1 MDASSFDDSQSASA
15 RPASLRSR
23 LGMSARMAIG
33 FAALAATML
42 GANVLTQRSTQEER
56 DHMRQ
61 LVVQHEPVVRATE
74 LLANALGE
82 YERSVLAYVEG
93 RSANKVS
100 LEEAPRRLEE
110 AAAAYVKLDSDAQR
124 QDSMRQLVEDLQL
137 YRSLGTALVR
147 QAEARRAR
155 IAEYHEQFA
164 RVEARVAEPQ
174 ARAARFAGAVFTSQA
189 LLDLSR
195 ALNLVRERFVAAIAS
210 SATSDRAVAAAE
222 AEFRAMLHEHADNLA
237 RTQGVQW
244 LAYLKVEFSSLVSAR
259 RLAFETTLDL
269 QRRLAEFRDQGD
281 AVSGIVRVQLI
292 EPARRSLADA
302 QVLADS
308 VAKKADRQLALA
320 TIAVLAVF
328 CAIAVLT
335 VVSVTG
341 PVRRLA
347 RATREIASGAVRTR
361 VVRGGVKELD
371 SLAVAF
377 NGMAERLEQ
386 AQAEVRRH
394 HAQLEAR
401 VAERT
406 RELQYLAHHDPLTQL
421 PNRRHLFMRLEAAL
435 QRARTNESRVAVLF
449 IDLDNFKT
457 INDSLGHAFGDRVLQ
472 AVSERLLANMQFEN
486 SFGARLGGDEFTL
499 VCEEVGAV
507 ADVERLC
514 SAVLAAF
521 QTPLSIHG
529 RELRLSVSV
538 GAGIYPDD
546 AVDGHA
552 LLRAADSALFR
563 AKELGRNRYSLFT
576 QDLLQAASSR
586 FKLEQSLRRA
596 IDRREFDLVY
606 QPQVCFET
614 MRTQGVEALLRWHQP
629 DGHVALPGEFMEV
642 AERSG
647 MIMEI
652 NDWVLDTVIRTAAE
666 WRKTSWPDGCVA
678 INVSAHQLL
687 GGNFVERLQTLLTQY
702 ELPPSYLEIELTENV
717 LQTGAATIAALKRLR
732 ELGVAIALDDFGTGY
747 SSLTSLERLPLS
759 RVKIDRSLVAAIDQ
773 GARAPAIVRAI
784 IGLCYS
790 LGLQVTAEGVERLTQ
805 LGLLLVDRG
814 VQVQGFLV
822 SRPIAAAEVPAF
834 VERTQRLLE
843 DLLIAAPTPEQDIDS
858 SGARSVRALRT
869 AALKAGRGSG

>member
-457 INDSLGHAFGDRVLQ
+457 ISAMLSAIACCKQLANGCSRTCNSKIRSALGLAETNSRSS
-472 AVSERLLANMQFEN
+472 ARRSER
-486 SFGARLGGDEFTL
+486 
-499 VCEEVGAV
+499 
-507 ADVERLC
+507 
-514 SAVLAAF
+514 
-521 QTPLSIHG
+521 
-529 RELRLSVSV
+529 
-538 GAGIYPDD
+538 
-546 AVDGHA
+546 
-552 LLRAADSALFR
+552 
-563 AKELGRNRYSLFT
+563 
-576 QDLLQAASSR
+576 SR
-586 FKLEQSLRRA
+586 MWNDCVRR
-596 IDRREFDLVY
+596 
-606 QPQVCFET
+606 C
-614 MRTQGVEALLRWHQP
+614 
-629 DGHVALPGEFMEV
+629 
-642 AERSG
+642 
-647 MIMEI
+647 
-652 NDWVLDTVIRTAAE
+652 
-666 WRKTSWPDGCVA
+666 WR
-678 INVSAHQLL
+678 H
-687 GGNFVERLQTLLTQY
+687 F
-702 ELPPSYLEIELTENV
+702 
-717 LQTGAATIAALKRLR
+717 RLR
-732 ELGVAIALDDFGTGY
+732 SPFTD
-747 SSLTSLERLPLS
+747 
-759 RVKIDRSLVAAIDQ
+759 
-773 GARAPAIVRAI
+773 
-784 IGLCYS
+784 
-790 LGLQVTAEGVERLTQ
+790 
-805 LGLLLVDRG
+805 
-814 VQVQGFLV
+814 
-822 SRPIAAAEVPAF
+822 
-834 VERTQRLLE
+834 
-843 DLLIAAPTPEQDIDS
+843 
-858 SGARSVRALRT
+858 
-869 AALKAGRGSG
+869 GSCD